1 MLAQYTSSPLYP
13 GNPYIEA
20 LPPMM
25 VGRELASALAFLPPY
40 SPPDRERPAGERLQ
54 LLSQLYSIYQPL
66 PMTIE
71 LYFQIYNTMLHSY
84 STYTHNRGR
93 LCPCRICFYPFWC
106 ERRLYW
112 WWEQFLPY
120 RRIRA
125 GEIDCLAARSFVV
138 SAGH

>member
-20 LPPMM
+20 LPPML

-40 SPPDRERPAGERLQ
+40 SPSDRERPAGERLQ

-71 LYFQIYNTMLHSY
+71 LYCQIYNTLLHSY
-84 STYTHNRGR
+84 STYTPITEATYYQ
-93 LCPCRICFYPFWC
+93 L
-106 ERRLYW
+106 
-112 WWEQFLPY
+112 
-120 RRIRA
+120 
-125 GEIDCLAARSFVV
+125 
-138 SAGH
+138 